1 MFPHYRGS
9 EIAPSVPVA
18 REAPDSALI
27 RISTSLPRDDPTH
40 RGGQDEIS
48 ICSKV
53 KIRGSDRKL
62 KSQEGIIGCQD
73 SSVQSFYGEGK
84 HRSQA
89 CGGLSRGAEREVLGQ
104 EVSVFE
110 DLLRSRTMCFSW
122 HENPNIDR

>member
-1 MFPHYRGS
+1 MFPHYRAS

-53 KIRGSDRKL
+53 KIRGSDRDERKL
-62 KSQEGIIGCQD
+62 KRREGIKGCQD
-73 SSVQSFYGEGK
+73 SAV
-84 HRSQA
+84 
-89 CGGLSRGAEREVLGQ
+89 
-104 EVSVFE
+104 
-110 DLLRSRTMCFSW
+110 
-122 HENPNIDR
+122 